1 MSNSFANLWTVI
13 CPYRLLP
20 ARLLSPWD
28 FLGKITGVGCHFLLR
43 GIFLTQEDWT
53 RISLSPL
60 LQADSIS
67 LSHWGENINQMF
79 DKRVPF
85 KIDKEL
91 RKLCSKKKKNL
102 INKWAEVLSRHL
114 PPTKKSI
121 DGQQVHEMMFNII
134 LHQKNTNQNQNEM
147 KSKANHNNY
156 YQKIKKPQ
164 MLGRM
169 WRKGILCAVLV
180 SMKVLQPQWKTVQSS
195 SEIKNTTPIWFNNST
210 SGYLYK
216 EN

>member
-1 MSNSFANLWTVI
+1 MIRGYHSKLIKNS
-13 CPYRLLP
+13 
-20 ARLLSPWD
+20 
-28 FLGKITGVGCHFLLR
+28 
-43 GIFLTQEDWT
+43 
-53 RISLSPL
+53 
-60 LQADSIS
+60 
-67 LSHWGENINQMF
+67 ENS
-79 DKRVPF
+79 VA
-85 KIDKEL
+85 
-91 RKLCSKKKKNL
+91 KKKNL